1 MPIRT
6 GIDLVSVE
14 SVRESISEHGG
25 RYLER
30 VYSAREVSDCSTPA
44 GVDAQR
50 LAGAR
55 VISNCSPYLPR
66 KVSGGP
72 FGAAGVTIG
81 IWRWERK

>member
-1 MPIRT
+1 MHVLLSMALKPLGDRT
-6 GIDLVSVE
+6 GRVFGRS
-14 SVRESISEHGG
+14 REM
-25 RYLER
+25 
-30 VYSAREVSDCSTPA
+30 AT
-44 GVDAQR
+44 DAQR

-55 VISNCSPYLPR
+55 VIGNCSPYFPR